1 MSTVVFKK
9 NKMAAKTNWLMKN
22 DVASALAGAL
32 FKYSMPSFP
41 GSMEMVAGQALV
53 ISILARVLPSNVNV
67 KVGSL
72 TDVQKSSIVI
82 ALLGGV
88 AAAYKKH
95 NPMQGAIGYLAID
108 LLGSE
113 LLAILAMTDG
123 SLLS

>member
-1 MSTVVFKK
+1 
-9 NKMAAKTNWLMKN
+9 MAAKTNWLMKN
-22 DVASALAGAL
+22 DVSSALAGAL

-53 ISILARVLPSNVNV
+53 ISILARVIPSNVNV

-72 TDVQKSSIVI
+72 TDGQKSSIVI